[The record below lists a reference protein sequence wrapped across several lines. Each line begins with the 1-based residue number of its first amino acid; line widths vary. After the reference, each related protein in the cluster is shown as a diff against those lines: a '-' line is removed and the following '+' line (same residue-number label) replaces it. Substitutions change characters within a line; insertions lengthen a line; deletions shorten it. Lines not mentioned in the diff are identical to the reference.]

1 MDAPQCIACMFVD
14 LFRPCPHV
22 CSESCVPVCH
32 MSAFVSVPT
41 CLSASVSAHLCV
53 ARKMRSSGGS
63 TLESLMMKAP
73 SRRYTIPPPQPLAP
87 SRGYT
92 TSPPSTSAPQAA
104 GTPHARPTPARRDV
118 VWISGAPLRCVH
130 ACRQAAQQRR
140 LQCMHMGEP
149 PMCAMWGLG
158 GRDLDIFVLPFYS
171 LSPPLSRAP
180 PPLPYPLGGCCE
192 NSTEIFCQPLCGR
205 KSPLG
210 QQLSEET
217 QNQPQ
222 IKPRTN
228 STTNGSSRCVGSWH
242 EQPTLRSH

>member
-1 MDAPQCIACMFVD
+1 MHRNASHACSWTCFVHVHMSV
-14 LFRPCPHV
+14 LKVVYLCATCLHLCPCLHV
-22 CSESCVPVCH
+22 CICVCTPVCSTQDAIERRFDTGVFDDESSKPQVH
-32 MSAFVSVPT
+32 HTAP
-41 CLSASVSAHLCV
+41 SASGPKPRVHHIA
-53 ARKMRSSGGS
+53 
-63 TLESLMMKAP
+63 
-73 SRRYTIPPPQPLAP
+73 
-87 SRGYT
+87 
-92 TSPPSTSAPQAA
+92 PSTSAPQAA

-149 PMCAMWGLG
+149 PMCATWGLG

-192 NSTEIFCQPLCGR
+192 NSTEIFRQPLCGR